1 MNCLKKGI
9 MIPGQKF
16 ILLSITVYFMA
27 VLLYLLCELKF
38 IYLEA
43 FLILL
48 GGLQTLF
55 EKDERYGIFFGIS
68 SFAHKYFV
76 RR

>member
-1 MNCLKKGI
+1 
-9 MIPGQKF
+9 
-16 ILLSITVYFMA
+16 MA